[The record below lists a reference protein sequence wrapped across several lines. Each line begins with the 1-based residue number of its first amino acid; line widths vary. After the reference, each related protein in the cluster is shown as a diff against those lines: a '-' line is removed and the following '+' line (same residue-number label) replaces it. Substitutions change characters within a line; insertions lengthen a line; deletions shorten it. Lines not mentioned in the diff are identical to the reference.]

1 MNLQEKK
8 IRELRENV
16 TRYLQDLGFSI
27 NPHLKP
33 KKSDKNFLRIL
44 HQRRRLEKLQKYRH
58 FIERYYPIVREY
70 YKNSIEINPEDIQLE
85 IKFID
90 RKKDPEDYA
99 LFKWWN
105 LVWWSLPY
113 ERSVGRRIYY
123 MLFDVNHNLPF
134 GLVVLQSP
142 VMYCKAR
149 DEYLGITKENR
160 DYWINQ
166 SLYGQRVGAL
176 PPYNEILG
184 GKMVAMSLLST
195 EIRKEYRKKYSNKK
209 TSKKKRKIPPRLLFI
224 YTLSAYGRSKI
235 YEGLYYNSEQLSIFV
250 GYSSGSGTFHIS
262 DEIYRD
268 LLSLLGN
275 INTSVFVSPSRKLK
289 LVSKAFRM
297 IGLPNFEYHN
307 IKRGVYLF
315 PHVRNIAE
323 LIREG
328 KKPKWRRFKFKSLF
342 DNWLENYVS
351 KSVRKNRVS
360 VSWDDILRLSKYPF
374 R

>member
-1 MNLQEKK
+1 VDFQKRK
-8 IRELRENV
+8 VGELREKV
-16 TRYLQDLGFSI
+16 TRYFQDLGFSI

-33 KKSDKNFLRIL
+33 KKSDKSFLRIL
-44 HQRRRLEKLQKYRH
+44 HQKRRLEKLKKYRY
-58 FIERYYPIVREY
+58 FLESYYPAVREY
-70 YKNSIEINPEDIQLE
+70 YRNSTEINPEDIQLE

-90 RKKDPEDYA
+90 RKKNPEDYA

-184 GKMVAMSLLST
+184 GKMVAMSLSST
-195 EIRKEYRKKYSNKK
+195 EIRKKYRKKYANKK
-209 TSKKKRKIPPRLLFI
+209 TSKKKRIIPPRLLFI
-224 YTLSAYGRSKI
+224 YTPSAY
-235 YEGLYYNSEQLSIFV
+235 
-250 GYSSGSGTFHIS
+250 
-262 DEIYRD
+262 
-268 LLSLLGN
+268 
-275 INTSVFVSPSRKLK
+275 
-289 LVSKAFRM
+289 
-297 IGLPNFEYHN
+297 
-307 IKRGVYLF
+307 
-315 PHVRNIAE
+315 
-323 LIREG
+323 
-328 KKPKWRRFKFKSLF
+328 
-342 DNWLENYVS
+342 
-351 KSVRKNRVS
+351 
-360 VSWDDILRLSKYPF
+360 
-374 R
+374 